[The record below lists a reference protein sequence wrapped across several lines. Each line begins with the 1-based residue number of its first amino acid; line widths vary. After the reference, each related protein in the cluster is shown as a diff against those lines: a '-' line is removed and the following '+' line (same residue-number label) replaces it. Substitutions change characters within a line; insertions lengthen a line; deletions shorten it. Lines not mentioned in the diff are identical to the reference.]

1 MITNKNL
8 ILFIILI
15 TITAKSFAQMKVF
28 LRYTPEK
35 SEVLPTITYFG
46 KKKISD
52 KFHLAIYTL
61 VNKRFSEALV
71 GFTYA
76 PKKWIKIG
84 LSSGIENNAISPV
97 GYRFGSSLWLCKDKN
112 SLFSIF
118 EKGDGKDNFFYK
130 TTYKH
135 KISDR
140 FHLGLVAWR
149 FHGIGPMAFCKIKK
163 IDSTLW
169 ITPLYDFEFEVARVV
184 LGTTIK
190 F

>member
-1 MITNKNL
+1 MITNKNI

-15 TITAKSFAQMKVF
+15 TITTTSFAQMKVF
-28 LRYTPEK
+28 FRYTLER

-52 KFHLAIYTL
+52 KFHLSLYTL
-61 VNKRFSEALV
+61 VTKKFSEALV

-76 PKKWIKIG
+76 PKQWIKIG
-84 LSSGIENNAISPV
+84 LSSGIENSAATPV
-97 GYRFGSSLWLCKDKN
+97 GYRFGSSLWLEKDKN

-135 KISDR
+135 KISER
-140 FHLGLVAWR
+140 IHLGIVAWR
-149 FHGIGPMAFCKIKK
+149 FFGLGPLALYNIEKT
-163 IDSTLW
+163 DSSLW
-169 ITPLYDFEFEVARVV
+169 ITPLYDFEFEVARIVI
-184 LGTTIK
+184 GTTIK

>member
-1 MITNKNL
+1 MMKKL
-8 ILFIILI
+8 ILFIVLF
-15 TITAKSFAQMKVF
+15 TITATSFAQMKVF
-28 LRYTPEK
+28 LRYTPER

-61 VNKRFSEALV
+61 INKNFSEALV

-84 LSSGIENNAISPV
+84 LSSGIENSAATPV
-97 GYRFGSSLWLCKDKN
+97 GYRFGSSLWLEKDKN

-130 TTYKH
+130 STYKH
-135 KISDR
+135 KISER
-140 FHLGLVAWR
+140 IHLGLVAWR
-149 FHGIGPMAFCKIKK
+149 FHGLGPLAFYNIEK

>member
-1 MITNKNL
+1 
-8 ILFIILI
+8 
-15 TITAKSFAQMKVF
+15 MKVF

-97 GYRFGSSLWLCKDKN
+97 GYRFGSSLWLGKGKN

-118 EKGDGKDNFFYK
+118 EKGDG
-130 TTYKH
+130 
-135 KISDR
+135 
-140 FHLGLVAWR
+140 
-149 FHGIGPMAFCKIKK
+149 
-163 IDSTLW
+163 STFPLTVNNVESSSYALSASFALSASW
-169 ITPLYDFEFEVARVV
+169 INYSA
-184 LGTTIK
+184 
-190 F
+190 